1 MVKVLE
7 KRNMDYKYKDQHFSV
22 EIAEALLTEIPT
34 SGSKIQTIRKHL
46 LRKHKEHGGLEPP
59 EGRSG
64 SITVFRALDS
74 LRKKAKTSLI
84 GNQVWR
90 IAKKNQ
96 WIFGEGA
103 HWVYLYYF
111 PQDKQDAKSKGKSVW
126 ECKIGKTDG
135 VDQNGKIKYDAP
147 ETRVKNQT
155 RGTPKPPIIALLFR
169 TDLHAAMEKA
179 IHGILTLHGKHLPRA
194 QGNEWFLTN
203 PIEVTEIVANIDYTR
218 TIYPVVD
225 LSQVFEQSA

>member
-1 MVKVLE
+1 
-7 KRNMDYKYKDQHFSV
+7 MDYEYKSQHFSV
-22 EIAEALLTEIPT
+22 EIAEALLAKTWT
-34 SGSKIQTIRKHL
+34 SGSKIRTIRRYL
-46 LRKHKEHGGLEPP
+46 LGKHKKHGGLEPTG
-59 EGRSG
+59 GRSG
-64 SITVFRALDS
+64 SLIVLRALNNLS
-74 LRKKAKTSLI
+74 KKAQTSLI

-90 IAKKNQ
+90 IAQKDQ

-111 PQDKQDAKSKGKSVW
+111 SQDKQDAESKGESVW

-169 TDLHAAMEKA
+169 TDLHAAMEKT
-179 IHGILTLHGKHLPRA
+179 IHGILTLQGKHLPRA

-203 PIEVTEIVANIDYTR
+203 PIEVTEIVASIDYTR
-218 TIYPVVD
+218 TIYPVVS
-225 LSQVFEQSA
+225 LSQVFEKERPR